1 MSKKTKKRQSPEK
14 KKSSRYRNLPAG
26 SIIFFA
32 CTYLYV
38 LLIIESRL
46 IYHSFGTF
54 ITYPAFSVDRE
65 FFKSSLKYPGGI
77 VEYIGGFLSQLYY
90 FSWLG
95 ALIVTAIALIIYI
108 AARILVRLSAGDRL
122 KLISYI
128 PVVILLMVYS
138 RYDNQVNTFIALSV
152 ALWLLVVYEKLIV
165 RSSAAAAAKFIVMF
179 ALLYY
184 IAGWANLIF
193 ALLAA
198 IYEFFNKRRRVLGVI
213 MLTAAIGFYLVMR
226 YIFYLET
233 EIIPVQELNITLK
246 PDPWIKILM
255 YSLYFFF
262 PLVLFA
268 AGLRQVL
275 AGKKEVV
282 KGSKMNTQDKSRPAK
297 KPWWNFNNNKA
308 KLIIAKALPIVILA
322 AGVFISFDSTKKRLV
337 QVDYF
342 AHNKMWPEVLRTAD
356 KIRPESYDIFCIHDV
371 NRALYHTGQLG
382 DKMFGYPQK
391 LQALIL
397 TGSQVNK
404 PSGRIFL
411 KRSQILLQLGHVG
424 IAERDA
430 FESLELV
437 GSSPVILEQLATIKI
452 AKGQVE
458 AAKVFLKA
466 LSRDLIY
473 GDRGRRMLA
482 RLEKDPGYASDSLIR
497 YIRSVA
503 LDKDSVSFNYGVG
516 EFFQQ
521 LLVKNPGNRHAFEYL
536 MAVYLLSGQLDQIAA
551 NIGRLNILG
560 YERMPRCYEE
570 AILIFIGMGN
580 TKINLHGWKL
590 KPETISRIKEVDR
603 VYKLQGGK
611 NNEQDVRKTLG
622 KDFADSYFLYY
633 LFDLSRAGR

>member
-1 MSKKTKKRQSPEK
+1 MSKKTQKKRPPEK
-14 KKSSRYRNLPAG
+14 EKSYRYRNLPAG

-38 LLIIESRL
+38 FLIIESRL

-54 ITYPAFSVDRE
+54 ITYPAFSVDWE
-65 FFKSSLKYPGGI
+65 FFKSSLKHPGGI

-95 ALIVTAIALIIYI
+95 ALIVTAIALVIYI
-108 AARILVRLSAGDRL
+108 AARILVGLSAGERL

-128 PVVILLMVYS
+128 PVVILLMIYN
-138 RYDNQVNTFIALSV
+138 RYDNQVNTFIALSA
-152 ALWLLVVYEKLIV
+152 ALWFLIIYEKLAV
-165 RSSAAAAAKFIVMF
+165 RNSAAAAVMFFVMF

-184 IAGWANLIF
+184 IAGMVNLVF
-193 ALLAA
+193 ALLAT
-198 IYEFFNKRRRVLGVI
+198 IYEFFNKRRRILGVI
-213 MLTAAIGFYLVMR
+213 LLAGAIGFYLIMR
-226 YIFYLET
+226 YVFYLDT
-233 EIIPVQELNITLK
+233 EIIPVQELNISLK
-246 PDPWIKILM
+246 PDPWIKILV

-262 PLVLFA
+262 PPVLFV
-268 AGLRQVL
+268 AGLRRVL

-282 KGSKMNTQDKSRPAK
+282 ENSKTNDRDKSRSAK
-297 KPWWNFNNNKA
+297 KPGWSFKNSKV
-308 KLIIAKALPIVILA
+308 KLAVGAALPIVILA
-322 AGVFISFDSTKKRLV
+322 AGVFASFDSTKKKLV

-342 AHNKMWPEVLRTAD
+342 AHNGMWPEVLRTAD
-356 KIRPESYDIFCIHDV
+356 LIRPESYDIFCIHDV

-397 TGSQVNK
+397 TGSQENK

-430 FESLELV
+430 FECLELV

-473 GDRGRRMLA
+473 GNRGRRMLA

-503 LDKDSVSFNYGVG
+503 LDKDSVSFDYGVG
-516 EFFQQ
+516 DFFQQ
-521 LLVKNPGNRHAFEYL
+521 LLDKNPGNRYAFEYL
-536 MAVYLLSGQLDQIAA
+536 MAIYLLSGRLDQIAA
-551 NIGRLNILG
+551 NVGRLHSLG

-580 TKINLHGWKL
+580 VKLNLYGWKL
-590 KPETISRIKEVDR
+590 TPETISRIKEVDR
-603 VYKLQGGK
+603 VYKLKGGEY
-611 NNEQDVRKTLG
+611 NEQDVRKTLG
-622 KDFADSYFLYY
+622 KDLADCYFLYF
-633 LFDLSRAGR
+633 LFDLPRAGR